1 MRFQTIHKRVLQL
14 TGPLDSS
21 GYGTRKTSLDDVS
34 LPHGIKNQMN
44 LVDRPVETGVP
55 DHSTVLMRQSMDKHT
70 EEFLSQLL
78 PELARRG
85 IKVSSQREIAW
96 GLQLRLEQAGQFA
109 TLNIYYSERK
119 GLSKVFNVAADNPLK
134 RHLDE
139 LCGEHEKPVGD
150 LHIWERWIGSDECG
164 KGDYFGSLV
173 VAAFVMDGGM
183 ETELRELGVA
193 DSKRLRDSQIKD
205 IAHQLYERYA
215 NRIACIVLKPLKY
228 NEIIADMQTRK
239 QNLNDLLAWQ
249 HGTAILELVNK
260 HPNISGILVDQ
271 FSPHKKVRRYLQGK
285 ELKIPVEERT
295 HAESDPAVA
304 TASVIARYQFL
315 QSRAA
320 MDRHY
325 GMKFPLGCG
334 KDVLKPA
341 QDFADKY
348 GWNRLA
354 EVAKLHFVT
363 SRTVNQ
369 QDIFAS

>member
-1 MRFQTIHKRVLQL
+1 
-14 TGPLDSS
+14 
-21 GYGTRKTSLDDVS
+21 
-34 LPHGIKNQMN
+34 
-44 LVDRPVETGVP
+44 
-55 DHSTVLMRQSMDKHT
+55 MDKHI
-70 EEFLSQLL
+70 EEFLSNLL

-85 IKVSSQREIAW
+85 IKVRSQREIAW
-96 GLQLRLEQAGQFA
+96 GLQLRLEKAGQFA

-134 RHLDE
+134 PDLEE
-139 LCGEHEKPVGD
+139 LCGEQEKRVGD
-150 LHIWERWIGSDECG
+150 LHTWERWIGSDECG

-173 VAAFVMDGGM
+173 VAAFLMDSGM
-183 ETELRELGVA
+183 EDEIRELGVA
-193 DSKRLRDSQIKD
+193 DSKRLRDSQIVG
-205 IAHQLYERYA
+205 ISHQLYERHA
-215 NRIACIVLKPLKY
+215 NRIACIVIKPLKY

-249 HGTAILELVNK
+249 HGNAILELVNR
-260 HPNISGILVDQ
+260 HPRIDGILVDQ
-271 FSPHKKVRRYLQGK
+271 FSPHKKVHRYLQGK

-304 TASVIARYQFL
+304 AASVIARYQFL
-315 QSRAA
+315 QSRQA

-325 GMKFPLGCG
+325 QMKFPLGSG

-341 QDFADKY
+341 QAFAEKY

-369 QDIFAS
+369 QDIFPA